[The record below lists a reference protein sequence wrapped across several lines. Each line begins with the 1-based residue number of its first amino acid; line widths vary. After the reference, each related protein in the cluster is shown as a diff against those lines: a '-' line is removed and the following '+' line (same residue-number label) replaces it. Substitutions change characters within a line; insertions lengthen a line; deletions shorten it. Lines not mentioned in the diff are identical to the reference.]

1 MAKKKPA
8 ETKVKPWGDIDKL
21 NLAQLIRKGKVD
33 IDRIDDINYIKSVHT
48 DHFPHRDERNFIRN
62 FRSFSASWDTETARN
77 GERKEYSKG
86 KSQ

>member
-33 IDRIDDINYIKSVHT
+33 IDRIDDIDYIKRVHT
-48 DHFPHRDERNFIRN
+48 DHFLHRDERNFIRN